1 MPETLK
7 TPNMTSTANP
17 PAATTISESTAASIA
32 TADCVAAWM
41 SAKIMRTMTIKGI
54 SQMMRRL
61 CVTNGYSGRQEC
73 S

>member
-17 PAATTISESTAASIA
+17 PATTTMSESTVASIA
-32 TADCVAAWM
+32 TADCVAAWIRARM
-41 SAKIMRTMTIKGI
+41 MRTMTINGI
-54 SQMMRRL
+54 SHQMRRL
-61 CVTNGYSGRQEC
+61 CVTKGYSERPEC